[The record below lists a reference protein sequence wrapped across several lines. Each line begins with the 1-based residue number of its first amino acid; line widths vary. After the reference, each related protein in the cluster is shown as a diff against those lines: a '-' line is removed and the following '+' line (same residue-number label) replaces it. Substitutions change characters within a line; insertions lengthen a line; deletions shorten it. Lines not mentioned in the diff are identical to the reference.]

1 MFVAAIAAAVLQ
13 SVPAPTPCSYD
24 REAMLALSPQAFD
37 QDMEGGWRPL
47 GNRRECRD
55 TAVELLAAYRK
66 ARWRDMTSDQLHTNY
81 WHEGQVR
88 AALGQTDHAVRLLL
102 AGVSPDPIGDGKA
115 DYAIGTVAFLLKD
128 RAALQAARDRLA
140 AVPPP
145 PGFEEDAARFK
156 AQYGRELSWPLNLDV
171 LDGFL
176 ACFDK
181 PYDEAYSRDCR
192 P

>member
-1 MFVAAIAAAVLQ
+1 M
-13 SVPAPTPCSYD
+13 
-24 REAMLALSPQAFD
+24 
-37 QDMEGGWRPL
+37 
-47 GNRRECRD
+47 RD
-55 TAVELLAAYRK
+55 DDACV
-66 ARWRDMTSDQLHTNY
+66 
-81 WHEGQVR
+81 
-88 AALGQTDHAVRLLL
+88 
-102 AGVSPDPIGDGKA
+102 
-115 DYAIGTVAFLLKD
+115 
-128 RAALQAARDRLA
+128 AALQAARDRLA

-156 AQYGRELSWPLNLDV
+156 TQYGRELSWPLNLDV

>member
-1 MFVAAIAAAVLQ
+1 MLLAAIAAILLQ
-13 SVPAPTPCSYD
+13 SAPTPDPCAFD
-24 REAMLALSPQAFD
+24 REAMLALSPEAFD
-37 QDMEGGWRPL
+37 QDLDGGWRPL
-47 GNRRECRD
+47 GNRRECRE
-55 TAVELLAAYRK
+55 AAAELLAAYRK
-66 ARWRDMTSDQLHTNY
+66 ARWKDMTSDQLHTNY
-81 WHEGQVR
+81 WHEGQIQ

-102 AGVSPDPIGDGKA
+102 AGVSPDQIGDGKEH
-115 DYAIGTVAFLLKD
+115 YAIGTVAFLLKD

-140 AVPPP
+140 AIPPP
-145 PGFEEDAARFK
+145 PGFEEGAAEFK
-156 AQYGRELSWPLNLDV
+156 ARYGRELSWPLNLDV